1 MKKKDQPLDLVVKK
15 EEKAAGRFKRA
26 RGLKA
31 LASDK
36 SEGCQHELI
45 INTFEWNFHI
55 KLPMKWKKPLRFP
68 QK

>member
-36 SEGCQHELI
+36 SEGWVEHLCLQ
-45 INTFEWNFHI
+45 
-55 KLPMKWKKPLRFP
+55 
-68 QK
+68 

>member
-36 SEGCQHELI
+36 SEGCEIGLSPHMIKML
-45 INTFEWNFHI
+45 NT
-55 KLPMKWKKPLRFP
+55 KM
-68 QK
+68 

>member
-36 SEGCQHELI
+36 SEGWIFQ
-45 INTFEWNFHI
+45 
-55 KLPMKWKKPLRFP
+55 PWKK
-68 QK
+68 KTVN

>member
-36 SEGCQHELI
+36 SEGWC
-45 INTFEWNFHI
+45 
-55 KLPMKWKKPLRFP
+55 KAV
-68 QK
+68 

>member
-36 SEGCQHELI
+36 SEGWIYGYGILI
-45 INTFEWNFHI
+45 LEHSCTTFI
-55 KLPMKWKKPLRFP
+55 GLT
-68 QK
+68 